1 MTNPRGQSAIDARR
15 KWRAA
20 HPEARTSGGT
30 KEQKK
35 ARREQ
40 IKAISPA
47 IQTFVVQLAGTGTYL
62 PTARAIAGRLTGN
75 GAVAH

>member
-20 HPEARTSGGT
+20 HPEAKTGGGT
-30 KEQKK
+30 PEQKR

-40 IKAISPA
+40 IKAISPCYLKEAKA
-47 IQTFVVQLAGTGTYL
+47 ILQGKDVRGRNKCVKL
-62 PTARAIAGRLTGN
+62 PGD
-75 GAVAH
+75 